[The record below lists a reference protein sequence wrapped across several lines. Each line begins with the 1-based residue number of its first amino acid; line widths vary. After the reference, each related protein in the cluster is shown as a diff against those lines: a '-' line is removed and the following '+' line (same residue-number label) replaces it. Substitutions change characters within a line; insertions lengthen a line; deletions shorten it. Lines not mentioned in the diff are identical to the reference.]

1 MQTDGAARGN
11 PGPAGIGGF
20 VFVDGQLKDSFK
32 AYIGQTTNNVAEYR
46 ALLEGLKLAQKYK
59 AAAVKVLL
67 DSELVVRQLLGV
79 YKVKNAGLK
88 PYYLAVKELLKDYK
102 QVEVEHIYREENK
115 EADALANEAINEGV
129 RPYRCS

>member
-1 MQTDGAARGN
+1 VQTDGAARGN

-129 RPYRCS
+129 RPKI